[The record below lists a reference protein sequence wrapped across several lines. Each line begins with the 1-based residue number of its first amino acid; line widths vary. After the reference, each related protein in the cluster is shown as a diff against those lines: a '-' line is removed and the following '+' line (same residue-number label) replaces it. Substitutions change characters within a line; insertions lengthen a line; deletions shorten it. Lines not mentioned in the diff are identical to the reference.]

1 MVAPFF
7 VVRVVGVLDI
17 ALVRARAALET
28 FGLVHEHKYVM
39 TRTPHVRWQKLRK
52 KVRCGSWV
60 VVPIT
65 MAATPAAFAAAAVAL
80 QLRRRQA
87 PRSPR

>member
-1 MVAPFF
+1 MFASFT
-7 VVRVVGVLDI
+7 
-17 ALVRARAALET
+17 RAALET
-28 FGLVHEHKYVM
+28 FGLVYEHKYAM

-52 KVRCGSWV
+52 KLRCGPWV
-60 VVPIT
+60 VAPIT
-65 MAATPAAFAAAAVAL
+65 MAATPAAFAGGAAVAL